1 MSPSR
6 GGRWSALLAIAVV
19 TSLPATPAR
28 SQSVF
33 DDPSPFLEGPVDAI
47 ARSPRLLGMGRLS
60 FVLEDAHNRIN
71 MWDLGRNPIGVLDAD
86 SGSTAELA
94 PTTGAT
100 STSTERLGVIP
111 SFERQTGA
119 SREVRTFYEAWRR
132 TEGSTYG
139 AVGDWSSFR
148 SDQPF
153 TEDVE
158 RRTGLSR
165 PNVMPIIA
173 GRIPLIGS
181 DRVVGAIRML
191 LASGKHNESYRL
203 FVRNA
208 SGEFIDHNGP
218 EVGPPDFFVPDETEV
233 RSTGIG
239 THLGLRLSRAL
250 NVAVGVDLVNH
261 QLNGQNVGFRNSAE
275 VREERPY
282 NVGQATITGKL
293 GGGFEY
299 GVDAQGWRSK
309 SDQTWVFSTSAG
321 TASDPLNGRGKLL
334 DREEEGSALKGRMR
348 WFSNAFEAGVGVST
362 SYRQVKIAPPD
373 VNDVSSFN
381 HFLNLLVAEVS
392 TDTLVVPDS
401 IVHNI
406 VEDRSYE
413 AGGGLAW
420 KMARGALG
428 VEGRVFQA
436 LRGQDLTGAGPKHIG
451 WDLRAGLE
459 RQLLTPLALRA
470 GYVYRWED
478 LDDFTVQNEYKTH
491 SATVGFGFH
500 PIRSIWTVDAGYA
513 YEWTLADYD
522 DPADPRTSRQRLAT
536 RLRWVF

>member
-6 GGRWSALLAIAVV
+6 GGRWSALLAIAVLI
-19 TSLPATPAR
+19 TLPATPAR

-33 DDPSPFLEGPVDAI
+33 DDPSPFLEGPVDAL

-71 MWDLGRNPIGVLDAD
+71 MWDLGRNPIGVLNAD
-86 SGSTAELA
+86 SSSTAEFG

-100 STSTERLGVIP
+100 SSSTERLGVIP
-111 SFERQTGA
+111 TYERQIGA

-132 TEGSTYG
+132 TESSTYG

-148 SDQPF
+148 SDLPF
-153 TEDVE
+153 SEDVE
-158 RRTGLSR
+158 RRSELSR
-165 PNVMPIIA
+165 PNIMPILA

-181 DRVVGAIRML
+181 DRVNGAIRLL
-191 LASGKHNESYRL
+191 LASPRTSDFYRR

-208 SGEFIDHNGP
+208 SGEFLDHDGA
-218 EVGPPDFFVPDETEV
+218 EVGPPNFFVPDETEV

-239 THLGLRLSRAL
+239 THLGLRLSRAMHL
-250 NVAVGVDLVNH
+250 AVGYDLVNH
-261 QLNGQNVGFRNSAE
+261 QISGQNTGFRNTSE

-282 NVGQATITGKL
+282 HVGQTTLTGQL
-293 GGGFEY
+293 GAGFEW
-299 GVDAQGWRSK
+299 GVDGQGWRSK
-309 SDQTWVFSTSAG
+309 SDQTWVFTTSAG

-334 DREEEGSALKGRMR
+334 DREEEGAALKGRLR
-348 WFSNAFEAGVGVST
+348 WFSKAFEAGVGIST
-362 SYRQVKIAPPD
+362 SYRQVQITPPVRSD
-373 VNDVSSFN
+373 LSSLN
-381 HFLNLLVAEVS
+381 RFLNLVVLRDNA
-392 TDTLVVPDS
+392 DTLAVPDS
-401 IVHNI
+401 IVRN
-406 VEDRSYE
+406 VTEDRTYE
-413 AGGGLAW
+413 AGGGVAW
-420 KMARGALG
+420 KTDGGALG

-436 LRGQDLTGAGPKHIG
+436 TRSQDLSGLGPKRVG
-451 WDLRAGLE
+451 WDVRAGME
-459 RQLLTPLALRA
+459 HRVLTPLALRM

-478 LDDFTVQNEYKTH
+478 LDDLTAQNEFKTH
-491 SATVGFGFH
+491 SATVGLGFH
-500 PIRSIWTVDAGYA
+500 PSRVKWSLDAGYA